1 MASKRSSVQMVEQWV
16 CIPLCTSFQCRLNV
30 TCKNAEQ
37 MLWAAGAAQK
47 QQGVKRWNPAALH
60 CWTSKD
66 ELPVMVIRYLKHKRQ
81 LSCLPFVTTGLK
93 PSPAAQFII
102 QSGPDLLAAPF
113 LCLSLKF
120 RAPHVTESP
129 PCFPTSSCSSDGAVG
144 WSC

>member
-1 MASKRSSVQMVEQWV
+1 MSLHSTVYKLPVPPKCYMQK
-16 CIPLCTSFQCRLNV
+16 CRANV
-30 TCKNAEQ
+30 MSCGSCSE
-37 MLWAAGAAQK
+37 AAGSEE
-47 QQGVKRWNPAALH
+47 VKPSGSSLLDEQRR
-60 CWTSKD
+60 TSCHGD
-66 ELPVMVIRYLKHKRQ
+66 QVLETEGQ

-113 LCLSLKF
+113 LCLSLNF

-144 WSC
+144 